1 MSNKLKRIR
10 LLIVVGFFFVC
21 LMLLYQAQLW
31 QFFVKDGQL
40 VKLQIKNSF
49 FSRQGQ
55 TFFVEVAKS
64 EHSVQQGLSSRSQ
77 LQSIGGQD
85 IDGMLFIFP
94 ETKIRQFWMKDV
106 QFDIDICWIED
117 KKLLDCTRRALAP
130 EPTTPTNNLQIYLSP
145 QKVNWVLETNPD
157 FLPEEILGNK
167 LYLSLF

>member
-1 MSNKLKRIR
+1 MSNKLKKIK
-10 LLIVVGFFFVC
+10 LLIVVVFFFVC
-21 LMLLYQAQLW
+21 LILFYQSQLW

-40 VKLQIKNSF
+40 VKLQIKNNF

-55 TFFVEVAKS
+55 TLLVEVAKS
-64 EHSVQQGLSSRSQ
+64 ENSVRQGLSSRSQ
-77 LQSIGGQD
+77 LQSINGQE

-117 KKLLDCTRRALAP
+117 KKLVNCTRRALAP
-130 EPTTPTNNLQIYLSP
+130 EPTTPTDTLPIYPSP
-145 QKVNWVLETNPD
+145 QKVDWVLETNPD
-157 FLPEEILGNK
+157 FLSEEMLGDK

>member
-1 MSNKLKRIR
+1 MPNKIKKIR
-10 LLIVVGFFFVC
+10 LLIVVVFLFVC
-21 LMLLYQAQLW
+21 LILLYQSRFW

-40 VKLQIKNSF
+40 VKLQVKNSF
-49 FSRQGQ
+49 FSRQVQ
-55 TFFVEVAKS
+55 TLLVEVVKS
-64 EHSVQQGLSSRSQ
+64 EDSVRKGLSSRSQ
-77 LQSIGGQD
+77 LQSSSGQE

-117 KKLLDCTRRALAP
+117 KKLVNCTRRALAP
-130 EPTTPTNNLQIYLSP
+130 ESTTPTDQLQIYSSP
-145 QKVNWVLETNPD
+145 QKIDWVLETNPD

>member
-1 MSNKLKRIR
+1 MPNKLKKIR
-10 LLIVVGFFFVC
+10 LLIVVGFLCVC
-21 LMLLYQAQLW
+21 LILLYQSQLW

-40 VKLQIKNSF
+40 VKLQLKNSF

-55 TFFVEVAKS
+55 TLLVEVVKN
-64 EHSVQQGLSSRSQ
+64 EDSVQQGLSSRSK
-77 LQSIGGQD
+77 LQTIAGQE

-117 KKLLDCTRRALAP
+117 KKLLACTRRALAP
-130 EPTTPTNNLQIYLSP
+130 EPTTPTDNLQIYPSP
-145 QKVNWVLETNPD
+145 QTVDWVLETSPD
-157 FLPEEILGNK
+157 FLSEEMSGDK